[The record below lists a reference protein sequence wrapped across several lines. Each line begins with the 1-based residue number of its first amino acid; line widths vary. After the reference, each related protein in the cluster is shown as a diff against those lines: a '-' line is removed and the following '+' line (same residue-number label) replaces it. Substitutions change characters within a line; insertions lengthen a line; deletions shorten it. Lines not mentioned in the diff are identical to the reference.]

1 GQAVLIELQ
10 EDPLGPLVVLG
21 IGGIHHPVPVKGV
34 AQHMQLL
41 GEVGNI
47 VVGHLGRVDMI
58 FDGVV
63 LRGQAEGATAWR
75 RWTPW
80 QIWTRSS
87 PNSTGAAPTRV
98 RPSKGPGAG
107 PARPSGPW
115 SPRGGWTRGTSPP
128 IMLIASTRRS
138 WTPPED
144 ESMTTEH
151 LDP

>member
-1 GQAVLIELQ
+1 MWPGTSRAT
-10 EDPLGPLVVLG
+10 PW
-21 IGGIHHPVPVKGV
+21 
-34 AQHMQLL
+34 AA
-41 GEVGNI
+41 
-47 VVGHLGRVDMI
+47 RC
-58 FDGVV
+58 
-63 LRGQAEGATAWR
+63 ATAWR
-75 RWTPW
+75 RWSPW

-87 PNSTGAAPTRV
+87 PNWTGAAPTRV

-151 LDP
+151 LDPGTAARDAAPPGYSPADLERFAPEPPKRSEEHTSELQSRGHLVCRLLLE